1 MHVKLNHEGLIDD
14 AAHIPPR
21 FRGMVKELLWK
32 IITQR
37 TKKDVEYKVCR
48 NVIDYIQVR
57 KQWFTSEEQTVI
69 RTRFASMLKL
79 ATEHQATDKPSSELW
94 IADDVHFDEKCTLEI
109 RSNSGSWESSLL
121 SNTMVKKAASSGG
134 YEFGMAI
141 WAAVWSSGGMVLP
154 EETRPLHFMEDYYRE
169 RIENPMAVED
179 SMLSLKK
186 YAQELPSPLRVTFV
200 PRKKSEEENSKG
212 VINMANYA

>member
-69 RTRFASMLKL
+69 EARFDNMLKL
-79 ATEHQATDKPSSELW
+79 AMEHQATDKPSSELW
-94 IADDVHFDEKCTLEI
+94 ITDDIHSNEECILQTQ
-109 RSNSGSWESSLL
+109 SNSGSWESCVL
-121 SNTMVKKAASSGG
+121 SNAMVKDAAKSGG
-134 YEFGMAI
+134 YDSGMATWTAI
-141 WAAVWSSGGMVLP
+141 WSSGKLVLH

-169 RIENPMAVED
+169 RIKDPMAVKD
-179 SMLSLKK
+179 SMLTLKK
-186 YAQELPSPLRVTFV
+186 YALDLPSPLRLTVV
-200 PRKKSEEENSKG
+200 QRDKAKKRDEMVDVVSQ
-212 VINMANYA
+212 A